1 MTNQEMKKR
10 LDQIIEGIREKY
22 HIPSVVVSVHKDGE
36 SFFCGG
42 GLANVEENVPADEN
56 TIYAIASASK
66 AFIATAVCI
75 LCDEGKCDLDK
86 PVKTYLPD
94 FEMYGSY
101 MTEHLTVRDALG
113 HRSGLPRHDIMW
125 LNDRDITIYDVVHRL
140 RYLPPAFEPRA
151 RMHYQNLMF
160 TLATVLTEKL
170 SGQRW
175 QDFVTER
182 ILKPLG
188 MTRTYLNA
196 SDYRGKV
203 PNQAEP
209 YQYRGGQLERMAYN
223 DISHLG
229 SCGCISST
237 VHDLDR
243 WARLQLGRG
252 QFEGK
257 RVFSEKMAD
266 QLHNPQMII
275 KPGEMTAY
283 DFPEVDFT
291 CYGQGWF
298 IESYRG
304 HKLVHH
310 GGTIDGFKSLVG
322 FLPNDGVCFSV
333 LTNLNRNQ
341 SPAALG
347 YIISDLALGLSEIDW
362 AGRFWDFMESTLHQ
376 AQEEEKKIEDAIKN
390 APAQSRPNGD
400 YAGEFFHPGY
410 GRLTV
415 REQDGGLVMH
425 ILCKDMQMLP
435 AGYDL
440 FCVDG
445 RNEGAGY
452 VPVRFNYDLT
462 GAVVSLSAPLEP
474 MCAPIVFDKQ
484 K

>member
-1 MTNQEMKKR
+1 MQNQEMQKR
-10 LDQIIEGIREKY
+10 LNEIIAGIREKY
-22 HIPSVVVSVHKDGE
+22 HVPSIMVSVHRDGE
-36 SFFCGG
+36 TFYCGG
-42 GLANVEENVPADEN
+42 GLANVEEKLPADEN

-66 AFIATAVCI
+66 AFIATALCI
-75 LCDEGKCDLDK
+75 LCDEGKLELDK

-94 FEMYGSY
+94 FEMYDSY

-113 HRSGLPRHDIMW
+113 HRSGLPRHDILW
-125 LNDRDITIYDVVHRL
+125 LNDRDITIYDIVHRL

-160 TLATVLTEKL
+160 TLASVLTEKL
-170 SGQRW
+170 SGMSW

-188 MTRTYLNA
+188 MTRTYPNA

-209 YQYRGGQLERMAYN
+209 YRWKDGRLEHMQYN

-229 SCGCISST
+229 SCGGISST
-237 VHDLDR
+237 VHDLDK
-243 WARLQLGRG
+243 WAQLHLNRG
-252 QFEGK
+252 VFEGK
-257 RVFSEKMAD
+257 RIFSEKMAD
-266 QLHNPQMII
+266 QLHCPQMII
-275 KPGEMTAY
+275 KPGEMVAY
-283 DFPEVDFT
+283 SFDEVDFT

-322 FLPNDGVCFSV
+322 FLPRDGVGFSV

-347 YIISDLALGLSEIDW
+347 YIIADLALGLSEIDW
-362 AGRFWDFMESTLHQ
+362 AGRFWEFMEKTL
-376 AQEEEKKIEDAIKN
+376 AEGEEQTRAIEESLRK
-390 APAQSRPNGD
+390 APAQAHENAA
-400 YAGEFFHPGY
+400 YAGEYSHPAY
-410 GRLTV
+410 GRLSV
-415 REQDGGLVMH
+415 REENGALVIH
-425 ILCKDMQMLP
+425 ALCKDYSLLP

-440 FCVDG
+440 FCIDG
-445 RNEGAGY
+445 RGDGY
-452 VPVRFNYDLT
+452 GYIPVRFNYDLT
-462 GAVVSLSAPLEP
+462 GGIVSLSAALEP
-474 MCAPIVFDKQ
+474 MCDLIVFDKQ
-484 K
+484 